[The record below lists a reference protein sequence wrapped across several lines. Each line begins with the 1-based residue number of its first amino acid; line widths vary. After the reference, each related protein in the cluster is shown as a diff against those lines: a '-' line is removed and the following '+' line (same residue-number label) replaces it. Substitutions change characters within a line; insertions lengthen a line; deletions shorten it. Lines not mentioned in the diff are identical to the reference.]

1 MVSVFEVR
9 SSGVLIT
16 TTHDL
21 IHFGGVKT
29 AVLRAK
35 YIFKNNSR
43 KCKRNCTRRCTILYS
58 ASVFGIGSSHD
69 CKKIRNYQTVLFFAA
84 PWCALVLIDLELP
97 GDDGLIHSN
106 SDSVCWKRELVH
118 GWPITQYPAVK
129 AWNKLGFVHNTSS
142 PDSDADLE
150 YNWKT
155 CRKRKKYN
163 VWSLIKFF

>member
-1 MVSVFEVR
+1 MSRVTSSNYSTLFLHILMVSVFEVR

-29 AVLRAK
+29 AVLHARK
-35 YIFKNNSR
+35 IFKNNSR

-58 ASVFGIGSSHD
+58 ASVFGIRSSYD

-84 PWCALVLIDLELP
+84 PWCALVLTDLALP

-106 SDSVCWKRELVH
+106 SDSVWTSVGNVNWCMDDQL
-118 GWPITQYPAVK
+118 P
-129 AWNKLGFVHNTSS
+129 NTRPWRPGTS
-142 PDSDADLE
+142 
-150 YNWKT
+150 
-155 CRKRKKYN
+155 
-163 VWSLIKFF
+163 

>member
-1 MVSVFEVR
+1 MSSNCSTVFLHILMANVFEVR
-9 SSGVLIT
+9 SSGVITT

-29 AVLRAK
+29 AVLSAK
-35 YIFKNNSR
+35 KFKKDSR

-58 ASVFGIGSSHD
+58 ASVFGMGSSHD

-106 SDSVCWKRELVH
+106 SDSVWTSVGNVNWCMDGQL
-118 GWPITQYPAVK
+118 P
-129 AWNKLGFVHNTSS
+129 NNTRPWRPGTS
-142 PDSDADLE
+142 
-150 YNWKT
+150 
-155 CRKRKKYN
+155 
-163 VWSLIKFF
+163 